1 MDIIVNVIN
10 QKLRIASNLK
20 YIIAGTQEFIRFV
33 FNFRSDDWDDL
44 MTFAQFIQ
52 NGHAYNVYLD
62 DENSVYL
69 PHEITEGK
77 VTLVL
82 RGSGDDTIAIT
93 DCVTLILGEN
103 ILVAD
108 ADSTEIAQSLYD
120 QLVNKVN
127 ILSKHGAVLEE
138 DGIINCNAITSGDD
152 GPTPDV
158 SFLIDNTLT
167 ETYKAA
173 GAKTVGDRLATINT
187 TLGRKQNTL
196 TFDSAPTSGSSNPVT
211 SSGIKTAL
219 DTKQNNLTFDTAPTA
234 NSTNPVTSGGIKTAL
249 DTKQD
254 NLVYDTTPT
263 SGSTKPVTSGGIR
276 IALNEKQDNLE
287 YDSTPTAD
295 STKLVT
301 SGGIKTALDSK
312 QDTLTFDTTP
322 TASSLNPVTS
332 GGIKT
337 ALNAK
342 QNKLTF
348 DTTPTANSTKP
359 VTSGGVKAALDS
371 IQSSLT
377 VDNAPTASSTNLL
390 TSGTIKTALD
400 SKVDKPTTNPNGTSG
415 QLLQS
420 DGNGGTVWA
429 DYGAP
434 SDAQVEQTISDW
446 LTAHPEATTTVADG
460 SITAQKLESG
470 LLDSSEAWAVGQV
483 NGTDVA
489 STDARYHNNSKY
501 YAQQASASATTAS
514 TAASSASADAAEV
527 RQITAN
533 SLAFTEADTREN
545 IDTGESLSTML
556 GKIKKWFTDLGA
568 AAFKAVANNLTTA
581 SAGTA
586 VLDAY
591 QGKLLNDRMDNLGE
605 QFVAIYHSG
614 LVPINIDTE
623 ATITSVPASST
634 MWLLFPLTKQGYS
647 MAGILGYTL
656 GSSSQTGTTYSW
668 VNLYSL
674 QPHAKGV
681 YVACAT
687 QSNGA
692 WNNPRAAFTV
702 LWRKVT

>member
-20 YIIAGTQEFIRFV
+20 YIIAGTQKFIRFV
-33 FNFRSDDWDDL
+33 FNFRRDDWDDL

-196 TFDSAPTSGSSNPVT
+196 TFDSTPTSGSSNPVT
-211 SSGIKTAL
+211 SGGVKTAL
-219 DTKQNNLTFDTAPTA
+219 DTKQNNLTFDSTPTA
-234 NSTNPVTSGGIKTAL
+234 NSTNPVTSGGVKTAL
-249 DTKQD
+249 DTKQN
-254 NLVYDTTPT
+254 NLEFDTTPT
-263 SGSTKPVTSGGIR
+263 ANSTNPVTSGG
-276 IALNEKQDNLE
+276 
-287 YDSTPTAD
+287 
-295 STKLVT
+295 V
-301 SGGIKTALDSK
+301 KTALDGK

-377 VDNAPTASSTNLL
+377 VDSAPTASSTNLL

-400 SKVDKPTTNPNGTSG
+400 LKVDKPTTNPNGTSG

-434 SDAQVEQTISDW
+434 SDSQVEQVISDW
-446 LTAHPEATTTVADG
+446 LDAHPEATTTVADG

-489 STDARYHNNSKY
+489 STDPRYHNNSKY

-533 SLAFTEADTREN
+533 SLTFTEADTRAN
-545 IDTGESLSTML
+545 IDSGESLSTML

-568 AAFKAVANNLTTA
+568 AAFRSVANNLTTSTEGA
-581 SAGTA
+581 A

-591 QGKLLNDRMDNLGE
+591 QGKLLNDKLTNIGFMTHAGGE
-605 QFVAIYHSG
+605 KDVPPQTNVLLAQLTIPANSGRWLILAYVNCTSSAPMTISVALTSSPATNASLFTGIYQTSNGGGNSSWGIMEPHSADRVIS
-614 LVPINIDTE
+614 L
-623 ATITSVPASST
+623 ITH
-634 MWLLFPLTKQGYS
+634 GYES
-647 MAGILGYTL
+647 
-656 GSSSQTGTTYSW
+656 TTYHKRGQ
-668 VNLYSL
+668 LYAIRI
-674 QPHAKGV
+674 Q
-681 YVACAT
+681 
-687 QSNGA
+687 
-692 WNNPRAAFTV
+692 
-702 LWRKVT
+702 

>member
-138 DGIINCNAITSGDD
+138 DGIINCNAITSGGD
-152 GPTPDV
+152 GSTPDV

-211 SSGIKTAL
+211 SGGVKTAL
-219 DTKQNNLTFDTAPTA
+219 DTKQNNLTFDSTPTA
-234 NSTNPVTSGGIKTAL
+234 NSTNPVTSGGVKTAL
-249 DTKQD
+249 DTKQN
-254 NLVYDTTPT
+254 NLEFDTTPT
-263 SGSTKPVTSGGIR
+263 ANSTNPVTSGG
-276 IALNEKQDNLE
+276 
-287 YDSTPTAD
+287 
-295 STKLVT
+295 V
-301 SGGIKTALDSK
+301 KTALDGK

-377 VDNAPTASSTNLL
+377 VDSAPTASSTNLL

-400 SKVDKPTTNPNGTSG
+400 LKVDKPTTNPNGTSG

-434 SDAQVEQTISDW
+434 SDAQVEQVISDW
-446 LTAHPEATTTVADG
+446 LDAHPEATTTVTDG

-470 LLDSSEAWAVGQV
+470 LLDSSEAWAVGQI

-501 YAQQASASATTAS
+501 YAQQASNSATTA
-514 TAASSASADAAEV
+514 TIAASSASADAAEV

-533 SLAFTEADTREN
+533 SLTFTEADTRAN
-545 IDTGESLSTML
+545 IDSGEPLRTML
-556 GKIKKWFTDLGA
+556 GKIKKWFTDLGTA
-568 AAFKAVANNLTTA
+568 AWRSVANNLTTA
-581 SAGTA
+581 SSGAS

-591 QGKLLNDRMDNLGE
+591 QGKVLNDKISQMK
-605 QFVAIYHSG
+605 VANYRIYDARSG
-614 LVPINIDTE
+614 TVNYAQWNSIGSITIPAGDTHVWLVFAMSNDGIAADHMAAMKI
-623 ATITSVPASST
+623 VST
-634 MWLLFPLTKQGYS
+634 PS
-647 MAGILGYTL
+647 
-656 GSSSQTGTTYSW
+656 TGTT
-668 VNLYSL
+668 LGEG
-674 QPHAKGV
+674 KFEGK
-681 YVACAT
+681 
-687 QSNGA
+687 NGA
-692 WNNPRAAFTV
+692 LMNAWGFVNPGVDVDRVISPQIYGYQSTAYSAYARIYAIAICDT
-702 LWRKVT
+702 R

>member
-82 RGSGDDTIAIT
+82 RGSGDDTIAVT

-196 TFDSAPTSGSSNPVT
+196 TFDSTPTSGSSNPVT
-211 SSGIKTAL
+211 SGGVKTAL
-219 DTKQNNLTFDTAPTA
+219 DTKQNNLTFDSTPTA
-234 NSTNPVTSGGIKTAL
+234 NSTNPVTSGGVKTAL
-249 DTKQD
+249 DTKQN
-254 NLVYDTTPT
+254 NLEFDTTPT
-263 SGSTKPVTSGGIR
+263 ANSTNPVTSGG
-276 IALNEKQDNLE
+276 
-287 YDSTPTAD
+287 
-295 STKLVT
+295 V
-301 SGGIKTALDSK
+301 KTALDGK

-400 SKVDKPTTNPNGTSG
+400 LKVDKPTTNPNGTSG

-434 SDAQVEQTISDW
+434 SDSQVEQVISDW
-446 LTAHPEATTTVADG
+446 LDAHPEATTTVADG

-489 STDARYHNNSKY
+489 STDPRYHNNSKY

-533 SLAFTEADTREN
+533 SLTFTEADTRAN
-545 IDTGESLSTML
+545 IESGESLSTML

-568 AAFKAVANNLTTA
+568 AAWKSVANNLTTA
-581 SAGTA
+581 SAGA
-586 VLDAY
+586 SVLDAY
-591 QGKLLNDRMDNLGE
+591 QGKILNDKLTNHVKVKYVDVPV
-605 QFVAIYHSG
+605 QDFVNGMSITSY
-614 LVPINIDTE
+614 VTNIDT
-623 ATITSVPASST
+623 
-634 MWLLFPLTKQGYS
+634 GYKF
-647 MAGILGYTL
+647 L
-656 GSSSQTGTTYSW
+656 SW
-668 VNLYSL
+668 ISAV
-674 QPHAKGV
+674 
-681 YVACAT
+681 
-687 QSNGA
+687 SNGWVA
-692 WNNPRAAFTV
+692 QYPIYIADLSAMYGGLYCYSFPTFASTSHCTIRAFYLEIKT
-702 LWRKVT
+702 